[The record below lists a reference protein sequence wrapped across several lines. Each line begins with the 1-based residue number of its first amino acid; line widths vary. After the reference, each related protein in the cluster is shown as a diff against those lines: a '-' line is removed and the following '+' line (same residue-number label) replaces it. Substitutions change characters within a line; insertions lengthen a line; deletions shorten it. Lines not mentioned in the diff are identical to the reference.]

1 MATQTSTTVKG
12 NQQSQDT
19 LSVLLQELMSG
30 GTKDMQAQL
39 AARLSQ
45 VNQTN
50 ALRARY
56 SPEAALADSQ
66 GLMAQKLRE
75 AMESQLPTITRSA
88 EGAGSSAS
96 SMRALLTQDA
106 LTRAAQ
112 ASSALGVDAVQG
124 YGGIGAS
131 LSGTL
136 EALTRQDNG
145 GINAILQAIEL
156 MQAGNSEQTVEGGA
170 GGGGSSGGGGARP
183 ITGGSSALG
192 MPSTDSFFY
201 RPGGILDSAA
211 QQRAQRPQV
220 YGPAV
225 SDSAIADKIIAG
237 LGPSQPLSGV
247 PNINA
252 LYRNSYSF

>member
-1 MATQTSTTVKG
+1 MATSTTTKG
-12 NQQSQDT
+12 NQQSTDA
-19 LSVLLQELMSG
+19 LSVLLQELLNG

-75 AMESQLPTITRSA
+75 AMESQLPTIIRSA

-112 ASSALGVDAVQG
+112 ASSALGVAAVQG
-124 YGGIGAS
+124 YGGVGAS
-131 LSGTL
+131 LSSTL
-136 EALTRQDNG
+136 EALTRQDPTG
-145 GINAILQAIEL
+145 VNAILQAIEL
-156 MQAGNSEQTVEGGA
+156 MQAGTTEQVTD
-170 GGGGSSGGGGARP
+170 GGSSGGGGGGRP
-183 ITGGSSALG
+183 VTRGGRNDSTLG
-192 MPSTDSFFY
+192 MPSTDNFFY
-201 RPGGILDSAA
+201 RPGGILANA
-211 QQRAQRPQV
+211 NAQRQQKPTV
-220 YGPAV
+220 YGPAT
-225 SDSAIADKIIAG
+225 SDDAIADKIIAG
-237 LGPSQPLSGV
+237 LSPSQSLLGV
-247 PNINA
+247 PNINT
-252 LYRNSYSF
+252 LYKNSYSF